1 MPRMSA
7 ADTAG
12 HRLDTCQPA
21 RSFRLVRFAIALSF
35 GLFSLSGHVLSA
47 AEPAESFLERL
58 RSEGYYEL
66 AVRYL
71 ERLDE
76 YPGVPAEFTETVD
89 LERAHVLTAAAQA
102 SRVTAQRDA
111 HFAAA
116 SESLRKFV
124 KDHPD
129 HPRQPEAQ
137 LQLGNLLIVRGVELM
152 QLGGPPD
159 AARRSQARDAFNA
172 AADTFNAIVA
182 DLREKLFAMQGQKID
197 AQEEPEKIAI
207 RDKYRADYLQALLLG
222 GDAMKRAA
230 ETIEGKSE
238 ERNALFG
245 KALERFNEL
254 SDKYSDELAGIL
266 AILYAG
272 ESYQALGQWEK
283 ALDRYLAVLD
293 QDDHPLLRSPKVK
306 ATTGL
311 IRVYMSKS
319 PPEPKA
325 AIDRGQP
332 LADSIRPDERR
343 LPEWQELR
351 IELADAYLALA
362 EGTEA
367 AAEKRRITGSAR
379 DLLLAASKVPG
390 PAQEKASHR
399 LAKLGIGTEPSS
411 ALEKAAKNPETFAE
425 TMTIVNEILEEER
438 NLTLAAQLLEQRAEQ
453 GDSVSEEL
461 TKGRES
467 LSALRARGIE
477 LLRHAL
483 SRADSDIST
492 SELNSAR
499 ASLAF
504 LLYRHQHLREAAV
517 VGSFVARRY
526 PSSELALSS
535 GLTALGSLQL
545 ALRDIEGDTDAM
557 LVQIQDLAEL
567 LVTQWPQDPQT
578 ATARELLV
586 RIAIARGNFEDARR
600 FLAELP
606 DDAAAKNELQQA
618 MGKLMWN
625 RSIELQ
631 KAGDEEAS
639 TAMRREAAET
649 LSSGLGKLKAD
660 QVQGADLEAALLLS
674 RIQMLS
680 GDPAAALKTLD
691 SEVYGPLRRIDAV
704 KPPREDF
711 RGDLYATALQALV
724 SQLTGSGADTEA
736 LMKRA
741 TEFLEGLQKAY
752 EGQPD
757 GNQKLVGTYFR
768 LARDIREQLDAAAPD
783 QKQQLTA
790 AFRLFL
796 DSLAA
801 RTDDPT
807 TLHWAAQTLLQL
819 GQGMMENPDAKATG
833 QAAELIR
840 SSMTLL
846 DKIAARAA
854 QEPKWLEDD
863 KMLTQVRLELGTA
876 ARSIGEYK
884 TAIDSLSEVLAQN
897 QMLIDAQFEAA
908 LVYEQWAA
916 TLPEQYASISY
927 ERAIAGAKPDPKT
940 RRNTI
945 WGWGLISRR
954 TMGQKG
960 FEETFFNARYHL
972 ALSRFLQGKK
982 EEDAKQAET
991 IYRQA
996 SEDIRN
1002 VLVRYPDLG
1011 GPVSRK
1017 KFDSLLVEIQ
1027 KALGKQS
1034 VGLAEFETTAA
1045 N

>member
-1 MPRMSA
+1 MLRMSA
-7 ADTAG
+7 ADFAG
-12 HRLDTCQPA
+12 PV
-21 RSFRLVRFAIALSF
+21 SRFAIALSI
-35 GLFSLSGHVLSA
+35 GLLSLAAAPLSA
-47 AEPAESFLERL
+47 AEPAERFLEQL

-66 AVRYL
+66 AVRFLDRL
-71 ERLDE
+71 ED
-76 YPGVPAEFTETVD
+76 YPGVPAEFLATVD

-102 SRVTAQRDA
+102 SRVSDQRDA
-111 HFAAA
+111 YFAAA

-124 KDHPD
+124 KEHPD

-152 QLGGPPD
+152 ELGGPPD
-159 AARRSQARDAFNA
+159 AKRRSEARAAFNA
-172 AADTFNAIVA
+172 AADTFNAIVT
-182 DLREKLFAMQGQKID
+182 DLREKLKAMQGQKIN
-197 AQEEPEKIAI
+197 AQDNPEKIAI

-230 ETIEGKSE
+230 ETFEGESE
-238 ERNALFG
+238 ERTALYG
-245 KALERFNEL
+245 KALERFGEL

-266 AILYAG
+266 AVLYAG
-272 ESYQALGQWEK
+272 ETHEALGQWEK

-311 IRVYMSKS
+311 IRVYMGKQ
-319 PPEPKA
+319 PPEPKPA
-325 AIDRGQP
+325 VDRGQP
-332 LADSIRPDERR
+332 MADSIRPDERR
-343 LPEWQELR
+343 LPEWQTLR
-351 IELADAYLALA
+351 IELADAYLAMA
-362 EGTEA
+362 EATEA

-379 DLLLAASKVPG
+379 ELLLAASKVPG
-390 PAQEKASHR
+390 PTQEEASQR
-399 LAKLGIGTEPSS
+399 LAKLGIGAEPSS
-411 ALEKAAKNPETFAE
+411 ALEKAAKNPESFAE
-425 TMTIVNEILEEER
+425 TMGIVNEILEEER
-438 NLTLAAQLLEQRAEQ
+438 NLTLAAQLLEQRAAKGEAVTEEQ
-453 GDSVSEEL
+453 
-461 TKGRES
+461 TKARES
-467 LSALRARGIE
+467 LAALRARGIE

-483 SRADSDIST
+483 SQADSETSV

-545 ALRDIEGDTDAM
+545 ALRDAEGNSDGLMA
-557 LVQIQDLAEL
+557 QIQELAEL
-567 LVTQWPQDPQT
+567 LVSQWPQDPQT
-578 ATARELLV
+578 ATARDLLV
-586 RIAIARGNFEDARR
+586 RIAIARGNFDDARR

-606 DDAAAKNELQQA
+606 DDAAAKTELQQA

-625 RSIELQ
+625 RAIELQ
-631 KAGDEEAS
+631 KAGDEEAAV
-639 TAMRREAAET
+639 AMRKDAAES
-649 LSSGLGKLKAD
+649 LAGGLTDLKAD
-660 QVQGADLEAALLLS
+660 QVKASDLDAALLLA
-674 RIQMLS
+674 RVQMLG
-680 GDPAAALKTLD
+680 GDPAAALQTLD
-691 SEVYGPLRRIDAV
+691 SEAYGPLRRIDSGE
-704 KPPREDF
+704 PPREGF
-711 RGDLYATALQALV
+711 RGELYAVALQALV
-724 SQLTGSGADTEA
+724 SQLTAGDADTEA

-741 TEFLEGLQKAY
+741 SELLEGLQKAY

-757 GNQKLVGTYFR
+757 GNQKLVGTYFQ
-768 LARDIREQLDAAAPD
+768 LARDIREQLDAAAPE
-783 QKQQLTA
+783 QKQKLTA

-796 DSLAA
+796 DSLAT
-801 RTDDPT
+801 RTEDPT

-819 GQGMMENPDAKATG
+819 GQGMMDNPDAKATG

-846 DKIAARAA
+846 EKIAQRAA
-854 QEPKWLEDD
+854 EDPEWLEGE

-884 TAIDSLSEVLAQN
+884 TAIDTLSEVLAEN
-897 QMLIDAQFEAA
+897 PMLIDAQIEAA

-916 TLPEQYASISY
+916 TLPENYALLSY
-927 ERAIAGAKPDPKT
+927 GRAIGGAKPDPKT

-945 WGWGLISRR
+945 WGWGTIARR

-972 ALSRFLQGKK
+972 ALSRYLQAKK
-982 EEDAKQAET
+982 EKTPADAEKRF
-991 IYRQA
+991 RQA

-1002 VLVRYPDLG
+1002 VLVRYPDMG

-1017 KFDSLLVEIQ
+1017 KFDALLVEIQ
-1027 KALGKQS
+1027 KALGKPS
-1034 VGLAEFETTAA
+1034 VGLAEFEATAA

>member
-1 MPRMSA
+1 MPRLSP

-12 HRLDTCQPA
+12 HRRDTSQPA
-21 RSFRLVRFAIALSF
+21 RFFRLGRFAIALSI
-35 GLFSLSGHVLSA
+35 GLLSLSGGFLSA
-47 AEPAESFLERL
+47 AEPAERFLERL
-58 RSEGYYEL
+58 RGEGYFEL

-71 ERLDE
+71 DRLEE
-76 YPGVPAEFTETVD
+76 YPGVPAEFTETVE

-102 SRVTAQRDA
+102 SRVTEQRDA

-116 SESLRKFV
+116 SEALRKFV
-124 KDHPD
+124 KEHPS

-152 QLGGPPD
+152 ELGGPPD
-159 AARRSQARDAFNA
+159 ATRRTQAREAFNA
-172 AADTFNAIVA
+172 AANTFNAIVT

-197 AQEEPEKIAI
+197 IQKEPEKIAI

-230 ETIEGKSE
+230 ETFEGESE
-238 ERNALFG
+238 ERTALYG

-254 SDKYSDELAGIL
+254 SDKYDGELAGIL

-272 ESYQALGQWEK
+272 EAHQALGQWEK

-311 IRVYMSKS
+311 IRVYMAKQ

-362 EGTEA
+362 AATEA
-367 AAEKRRITGSAR
+367 AAESRRITGSAR
-379 DLLLAASKVPG
+379 ELLLAASRVPG
-390 PAQEKASHR
+390 PTQEMASQR

-411 ALEKAAKNPETFAE
+411 ALEKAVKIPETFAE

-438 NLTLAAQLLEQRAEQ
+438 NLTLAAQLLERRAGQGEAVTDEQ
-453 GDSVSEEL
+453 
-461 TKGRES
+461 TKARQS

-483 SRADSDIST
+483 SRADSET
-492 SELNSAR
+492 SVSALNSAR

-545 ALRDIEGDTDAM
+545 ALRDIEGNSDGM
-557 LVQIQDLAEL
+557 LVQIQDLAEY

-586 RIAIARGNFEDARR
+586 RIAIARSNFEDARR

-606 DDAAAKNELQQA
+606 DDVPAKNELQQA

-625 RSIELQ
+625 RYIQLQ
-631 KAGDEEAS
+631 KAGEEEAAA
-639 TAMRREAAET
+639 AMQREAAET
-649 LSSGLGKLKAD
+649 LSTGLAKLKAD
-660 QVQGADLEAALLLS
+660 QVQGSDLEAALLLS

-680 GDPAAALKTLD
+680 GDPGAALQTLD
-691 SEVYGPLRRIDAV
+691 SEVYGPLRRIDSV
-704 KPPREDF
+704 KPSRENF
-711 RGDLYATALQALV
+711 RGELYATALQALV
-724 SQLTGSGADTEA
+724 SQLTAGEADTEA

-741 TEFLEGLQKAY
+741 SELLEGLQKAY
-752 EGQPD
+752 EGQPE
-757 GNQKLVGTYFR
+757 GNQKLVGTYFQ
-768 LARDIREQLDAAAPD
+768 LARDIREQLDAAAPE
-783 QKQQLTA
+783 QKQKLTA

-846 DKIAARAA
+846 EKIAARAA
-854 QEPKWLEDD
+854 KEPEWLEGD

-884 TAIDSLSEVLAQN
+884 TAIDSLSDILAEN
-897 QMLIDAQFEAA
+897 QMLIDAQVEAA

-916 TLPEQYASISY
+916 TLPEQYASVSY
-927 ERAIAGAKPDPKT
+927 GRAIAGAKPDPKT

-945 WGWGLISRR
+945 WGWGSIAKR

-982 EEDAKQAET
+982 EKDPKEAEKR
-991 IYRQA
+991 YRQA

-1002 VLVRYPDLG
+1002 VLVRYPDMG

-1017 KFDSLLVEIQ
+1017 KYDSLLGQIQ
-1027 KALGKQS
+1027 KSLGKKS
-1034 VGLAEFETTAA
+1034 VGLAEFEATAA